1 MRDDADLSRLR
12 KEIRRT
18 TLEIF
23 DLVAKRMRIGEEIGT
38 VKRSLGLPFLDEK
51 VEQELRDE
59 VMRYCAS
66 KGIDEKLGARIL
78 TLLFKETIERE
89 ASSSKG
95 EAISASEMFARA
107 KELEKQGKKVIHLEV
122 GEPDFSPPRKVLEAT
137 KDAMY
142 HGFTRYTIPSGIP
155 ELRAKIASHVSKK
168 YHVKFSEGDVICT
181 VGARF
186 GIFAAMNAVLSPG
199 NEVINIDPNWP
210 AYKDTAEFLGAR
222 VRTINTTLEKSWEPS
237 LEDLENSITDAT
249 QMLVLSYPN
258 NPTGKVLNPKT
269 LGKIVE
275 IAQKKNITILSDEV
289 YADYCFTPNKSLIEF
304 EYPNSVVVSSFSKT
318 YAMTGFRL
326 GYAMGNEKVLARMA
340 KIQEIAILSLPH
352 FIQVGAM
359 KAFDDE
365 TYVKRNVAEMKK
377 RFEVAARLL
386 SKLPLDFQK
395 PDGGLYIFPKGR
407 DVKFNGNKFAM
418 DLLEKGVAVTPG
430 TGFGDYP
437 NFFRISLNQP
447 ANMLSEGI
455 RRIGELLQ

>member
-1 MRDDADLSRLR
+1 
-12 KEIRRT
+12 
-18 TLEIF
+18 
-23 DLVAKRMRIGEEIGT
+23 
-38 VKRSLGLPFLDEK
+38 
-51 VEQELRDE
+51 
-59 VMRYCAS
+59 MRYCAS

-95 EAISASEMFARA
+95 EAISAAEMFARA

-199 NEVINIDPNWP
+199 NEVINIAPNWP

-289 YADYCFTPNKSLIEF
+289 YADYCFAPNKSLIEF

-365 TYVKRNVAEMKK
+365 SYVKRNVAEMKK

-395 PDGGLYIFPKGR
+395 PDGGLYIFPKAGR
-407 DVKFNGNKFAM
+407 
-418 DLLEKGVAVTPG
+418 
-430 TGFGDYP
+430 
-437 NFFRISLNQP
+437 
-447 ANMLSEGI
+447 
-455 RRIGELLQ
+455 

>member
-1 MRDDADLSRLR
+1 MRDDADLRRLR

-23 DLVAKRMRIGEEIGT
+23 DLLAKRMRIGEEIGT

-95 EAISASEMFARA
+95 EAISAAEMFARA

-199 NEVINIDPNWP
+199 NEVINIAPNWP

-289 YADYCFTPNKSLIEF
+289 YADYCFAPNKSLIEF

-365 TYVKRNVAEMKK
+365 SYVKRNVAEMKK

-407 DVKFNGNKFAM
+407 EVKFNGNKFAK

-447 ANMLSEGI
+447 ANMLSEAI